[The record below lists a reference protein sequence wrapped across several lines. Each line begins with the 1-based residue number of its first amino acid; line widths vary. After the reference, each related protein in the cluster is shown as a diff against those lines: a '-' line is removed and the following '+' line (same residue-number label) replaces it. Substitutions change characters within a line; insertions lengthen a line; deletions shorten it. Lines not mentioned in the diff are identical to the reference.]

1 MFFTRFWFYVLGLL
15 PVHGRLPR
23 YLRVVLGYYD
33 CKDELIAWHL
43 SELEKMDAI
52 PEKAIA
58 KRIDPM
64 DPRYPPIFSRQQI
77 TELGEAMAR
86 LLEAKARLRRP
97 KIFR

>member
-52 PEKAIA
+52 LKKTIA
-58 KRIDPM
+58 KGNPM
-64 DPRYPPIFSRQQI
+64 NPKYPPIFDCQQV
-77 TELGEAMAR
+77 TELGEVMAR
-86 LLEAKARLRRP
+86 LLEVKARLRWP
-97 KIFR
+97 EIFR